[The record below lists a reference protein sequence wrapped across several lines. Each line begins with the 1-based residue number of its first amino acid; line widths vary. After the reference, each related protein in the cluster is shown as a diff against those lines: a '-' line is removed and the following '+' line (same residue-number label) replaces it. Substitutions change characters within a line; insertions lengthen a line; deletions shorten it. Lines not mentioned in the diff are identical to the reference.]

1 MLNDSDGWQRDGA
14 IGCFSSQKPAGAT
27 SISFLAHL
35 KLSPQNDKWKF
46 DHIAQLVWMNR
57 ERFLTNT
64 FRSGCCKIAIIA
76 SNFSQPFT
84 MIIDRSWYCQT
95 MLVPS
100 KDRHLIIE
108 PQQPIDR
115 CNKRFVAV
123 RHRETIDVFHHNF
136 CLFDCLLCVCF
147 RSVSAIVCRII
158 VIVGSSFN

>member
-1 MLNDSDGWQRDGA
+1 MPNDFNGWQRDCA

-84 MIIDRSWYCQT
+84 MIAHDTAKRCSYRQKTDIWLSNRNSQ
-95 MLVPS
+95 
-100 KDRHLIIE
+100 LI
-108 PQQPIDR
+108 
-115 CNKRFVAV
+115 AV
-123 RHRETIDVFHHNF
+123 TRASLLSDITKLSTSSTTTSV
-136 CLFDCLLCVCF
+136 CLIVCF
-147 RSVSAIVCRII
+147 VFASVQSVRLFAE
-158 VIVGSSFN
+158 SS